1 MEGTGEEDGRA
12 IGVELADS
20 GMRLVAALEPARG
33 ARHWSARL
41 PEPPAPAEAVAHI
54 HDLIARALAES
65 GLAAEPPLA
74 VGVALAGRVDARR
87 GAVRALP
94 LAAGWERFPL
104 AAALAERWGGPV
116 RLHTTTQ
123 AAALAEALVGAGREH
138 ASICYLALGR
148 TVTAALVADGAVH
161 TGAHDAAGDVGH
173 WLARADGPRCSCGH
187 YGHLEPIASAQS
199 LVRTMIG
206 RAVDHPASEAA
217 MLAISG
223 GRAEAM
229 TAGQVAA
236 LAAQGDPVAAG
247 VIGAAIEALAGALVN
262 IAALWDPD
270 AIVLGG
276 PLAGAEEGFLVP
288 LRERF
293 ATLRHPFETPPL
305 LSAALEPHA
314 ALAGAV
320 LAAREAAIEP
330 LAHTIPATRTE

>member
-1 MEGTGEEDGRA
+1 MRATEEDAKRA

-20 GMRLVAALEPARG
+20 GMRLVAALEPVRG

-41 PEPPAPAEAVAHI
+41 PEPPSPAEAVARVN
-54 HDLIARALAES
+54 DLIARALAES
-65 GLAAEPPLA
+65 GLALEPPLA
-74 VGVALAGRVDARR
+74 VGLALAGQVDTRQ

-94 LAAGWERFPL
+94 LATGWEGFPL

-116 RLHTTTQ
+116 RLHATTQ
-123 AAALAEALVGAGREH
+123 AAALAEALIGAGRQH

-148 TVTAALVADGAVH
+148 NVTAALVEDGVVH
-161 TGAHDAAGDVGH
+161 VGAHDAAGDVGH

-206 RAVDHPASEAA
+206 RAVDHPESEAA

-229 TAGQVAA
+229 MAGQVAT
-236 LAAQGDPVAAG
+236 LAARGDPVAAA
-247 VIGAAIEALAGALVN
+247 VVGAAIEALAGALVN
-262 IAALWDPD
+262 IAALWDPA
-270 AIVLGG
+270 AIILGG
-276 PLAGAEEGFLVP
+276 PLADAEEGFLAP

-293 ATLRHPFETPPL
+293 ATLRHPFESPPL
-305 LSAALEPHA
+305 LAAALEPHA

-320 LAAREAAIEP
+320 IAARTAAK
-330 LAHTIPATRTE
+330 AHAIPVTRHE